1 MQVNINIDR
10 DKLPGHTDA
19 EFEEWLKYEI
29 GELGGLTLKNPLA
42 MQDLELIIERIEN
55 GFIVTEDGK
64 RTYYN
69 SLRKLVDCKIGEEMD
84 CADRYFK
91 EHAATGEVR
100 KLTFSVISA

>member
-42 MQDLELIIERIEN
+42 MQDLEGR
-55 GFIVTEDGK
+55 V
-64 RTYYN
+64 
-69 SLRKLVDCKIGEEMD
+69 V
-84 CADRYFK
+84 A
-91 EHAATGEVR
+91 V
-100 KLTFSVISA
+100 